1 MKIKLE
7 YYFLLACFL
16 FSMPA
21 LTLGIYYRDD
31 YWRVVTGENF
41 WGWAG
46 RQGADQLAHFFSLN
60 RFHVDSYPFGLLIAV
75 VTMVGVLYF
84 IASKLSKQSNYAK
97 LALPLLFINP
107 FFVQNLAYRFDA
119 PQMIISL
126 ALAILA
132 YYIVDGRLSRKI
144 ASIGLVFLS
153 LIIYQP
159 CVNIFLGLMA
169 VNYCFDIKEYRSSK
183 NKLIISELIVFLV
196 GYVTYLFFQKVVI
209 GNIPRSETVGLLE
222 LHLSS
227 LYVLKYLY
235 HAVSSL
241 FVGYAFYLLSFF
253 VFVSALCSISFIKI
267 SFFKKILKKENLF
280 SLCVFISIPFLFFF
294 ASTGPSFI
302 LAEGVTDIRVLV
314 GFSSVIFFLAVAVL
328 KRIPGKFSFYI
339 MLLPIYCF
347 IVFSFQFFNAI
358 QSQRFFEENI
368 ISDISYDLGA
378 YETQNEE
385 VYMSGGVP
393 ISPIANVI
401 ASRHPLIMR
410 MLSPMEGWI
419 SGPALKAYGN
429 NVVISWSDLDVDRVA
444 EVCNGLMEKVLD
456 KKMYEIYRRNDI
468 LIVHIKGAGD
478 IC

>member
-1 MKIKLE
+1 
-7 YYFLLACFL
+7 
-16 FSMPA
+16 MPA
-21 LTLGIYYRDD
+21 LTLGVYYRDD

-60 RFHVDSYPFGLLIAV
+60 RYHVDSYPFGLIIAV
-75 VTMVGVLYF
+75 LAIAGILYF
-84 IASKLSKQSNYAK
+84 IASKLSKQSHYAK

-107 FFVQNLAYRFDA
+107 FFIQNLAYRFDA

-132 YYIVDGRLSRKI
+132 YYIVDGKPSRKI

-169 VNYCFDIKEYRSSK
+169 VNYCFDIKKYRSSK
-183 NKLIISELIVFLV
+183 NKLIISELLVFLI

-222 LHLSS
+222 IHLSS

-235 HAVSSL
+235 HVISDL
-241 FVGYAFYLLSFF
+241 FVGYSFYLLSFF
-253 VFVSALCSISFIKI
+253 VLISALCSISFIKV
-267 SFFKKILKKENLF
+267 SFFKEILKGRGLF
-280 SLCVFISIPFLFFF
+280 SLCVFTSIPFLLFF

-314 GFSSVIFFLAVAVL
+314 GFSSVVFFLAVAVL
-328 KRIPGKFSFYI
+328 KRIPDKFSLYI
-339 MLLPIYCF
+339 ILIPIYCF
-347 IVFSFQFFNAI
+347 IVLSFQFFNAI
-358 QSQRFFEENI
+358 QAQRLFEENI
-368 ISDISYDLGA
+368 ISDISYDLGV
-378 YETQNEE
+378 YESQNAEI
-385 VYMSGGVP
+385 YMSGGMPV
-393 ISPIANVI
+393 SPIANVI

-419 SGPALKAYGN
+419 SGPALMAYGN
-429 NVVISWSDLDVDRVA
+429 NVVISWRDLDVDRVE
-444 EVCNGLMEKVLD
+444 EVCSGLMEKVLG

-468 LIVHIKGAGD
+468 FIIHIKGIGN